1 MPQCER
7 CVTVSKKFGSKCT
20 EIQLSIVKAESKTL
34 SFSQLRMRFSSLDLA
49 NQIMKPWIMAHDCKT
64 SNVIPKRI
72 YSNLPPKW
80 SKILREI
87 LEKEAKPSVFGEYQ
101 NDEPSNTESVSL
113 KAPVIFENGSEPKK
127 QSNYKSVHD
136 KNLPS
141 WLLDSITHEVMRQA
155 SVYTTF
161 IASVGIS
168 IPYNL

>member
-34 SFSQLRMRFSSLDLA
+34 SFSQLRMRFSSVDLGERVHGA
-49 NQIMKPWIMAHDCKT
+49 MILT

-101 NDEPSNTESVSL
+101 NDEPSNTESVTL

-155 SVYTTF
+155 PVYSSLT
-161 IASVGIS
+161 
-168 IPYNL
+168 P

>member
-34 SFSQLRMRFSSLDLA
+34 SFSQLRMRFSSVDLGERVHGA
-49 NQIMKPWIMAHDCKT
+49 MILT

-155 SVYTTF
+155 PVYFSLT
-161 IASVGIS
+161 
-168 IPYNL
+168 P